1 MSDRIKQIESM
12 IEADPSDP
20 FLPYALALEHAK
32 QGRHDEAVRAF
43 DDCLELDRSYAY
55 AYFHKA
61 RSLVELDRIENAI
74 SELESGLSE
83 ARKTGDAK
91 ATSELDAFLGE
102 LRG

>member
-20 FLPYALALEHAK
+20 FLPYALALERAK
-32 QGRHDEAVRAF
+32 HGRHSEALTAF
-43 DDCLELDRSYAY
+43 DACLELDPSYAY

-61 RSLVELDRIENAI
+61 RSLVELDRIVDAI
-74 SELESGLSE
+74 LTLESGSSE
-83 ARKTGDAK
+83 ARKIGDAK
-91 ATSELDAFLGE
+91 ATSELDAFLEE